1 MARKVFMSVLGTG
14 FYGKCKYQIGD
25 FISKETRFIQQA
37 TLEMLFDSENWTDN
51 DAIYFLLTDKAK
63 DLNWNTYASGK
74 RKNFKDVEDSYTG
87 LEEELDNAG
96 IKAQKVDIKD
106 GNTEEDLW
114 DNFSKIYDLLQEGDE
129 LYFDITHGF
138 RYLPMFVLVLM
149 NYAKFLKH
157 IKVKLVSYGNYES
170 RNQQGIAPLMDL
182 TTLVKLQEWTNAAAD
197 YMQYGDVK
205 GLNDI
210 GKEKTIKLI
219 LKEKKGKDETAKDL
233 QFLFNALEKFSN
245 EISFCRGLDIIKGE
259 AAQRIKEYTKAIAP
273 NYLRPFSPFF
283 DKFANNVSNFKAQ
296 SIDNMY
302 YSAKLCVSYGKYQ
315 SATTLLRE
323 WVLSSICSK
332 IKKNFE
338 DKDIREKIS
347 TILQQNREKN
357 NLSQEQ
363 LEKLFPECQNFKVN
377 KVANAYSEI
386 ANARNDFNHAGIRKG
401 FFNSRTLQD
410 KVEKA
415 IGSLSFLCSK
425 EEKSPC
431 NPKKESIFINL
442 SNHPYS
448 QWSEEQLE
456 AAKNYGEC
464 VDLPFPQIDP
474 MSNDEDIE
482 KLVDEYTNKI
492 FEIGQGKN
500 VTVHVMGEMSFT
512 FAIIT
517 RLKEVGIRCV
527 CSTSYRLVKDEGNG
541 KRYVEF
547 IFKKFRNYGT
557 TAD

>member
-14 FYGKCKYQIGD
+14 FYGKCKYQSGE
-25 FISKETRFIQQA
+25 FTSNETRFIQHA

-51 DAIYFLLTDKAK
+51 DAIYILLTEKAEES
-63 DLNWNTYASGK
+63 NWNTSASGK
-74 RKNFKDVEDSYTG
+74 RSKGNVEEDYTG
-87 LEEELDNAG
+87 LGNELDNVG

-114 DNFSKIYDLLQEGDE
+114 DNFSKIYDLLQEDDE

-219 LKEKKGKDETAKDL
+219 LKKTKGKDETAKNL
-233 QFLFNALEKFSN
+233 QFLFNALEKFSQ

-259 AAQRIKEYTKAIAP
+259 AAQRIKEYTKVIAP
-273 NYLRPFSPFF
+273 NYLKPFSPFF

-296 SIDNMY
+296 NIDNMF

-315 SATTLLRE
+315 SAITLLRE
-323 WVLSSICSK
+323 WVISSICSK
-332 IKKNFE
+332 IEKDLE
-338 DKDIREKIS
+338 DKDTREKIS
-347 TILQQNREKN
+347 TILQNEP
-357 NLSQEQ
+357 
-363 LEKLFPECQNFKVN
+363 LEKLILECQNFQVSKIA
-377 KVANAYSEI
+377 KTFSEI

-401 FFNSRTLQD
+401 FFNSKTLQD

-415 IGSLSFLCSK
+415 ISSLSVLCCK
-425 EEKSPC
+425 DEKSSC

-448 QWSEEQLE
+448 QWSEEQLD
-456 AAKNYGEC
+456 AAKIYGEC

-474 MSNDEDIE
+474 MSNEEDIE
-482 KLVDEYTNKI
+482 ILADEYINKI
-492 FEIGQGKN
+492 IEIGQGKN
-500 VTVHVMGEMSFT
+500 VTVHIMGEMSFT

-547 IFKKFRNYGT
+547 QFKKFRNYGT
-557 TAD
+557 TED

>member
-1 MARKVFMSVLGTG
+1 MARKVFMSVLGTS
-14 FYGKCKYQIGD
+14 FYEKCKYQSGE
-25 FISKETRFIQQA
+25 FTSNETRFIQQA
-37 TLEMLFDSENWTDN
+37 TLEMLFDSENWTDH
-51 DAIYFLLTDKAK
+51 DAIYIVITEKAK
-63 DLNWNTYASGK
+63 GLNWNTSASGK
-74 RKNFKDVEDSYTG
+74 RSKGNVEEDYTG
-87 LEEELDNAG
+87 LGDELDNVG

-114 DNFSKIYDLLQEGDE
+114 ENFSKIYDLLQEDDE

-157 IKVKLVSYGNYES
+157 IKVKLVSYGNYEAQ
-170 RNQQGIAPLMDL
+170 NQQGIAPLMDL

-219 LKEKKGKDETAKDL
+219 LKEKKGKDETAKNL

-259 AAQRIKEYTKAIAP
+259 AAQRIKDYSKVIAP
-273 NYLRPFSPFF
+273 NYLKPFSPFF

-296 SIDNMY
+296 SIDNMF

-315 SATTLLRE
+315 SAITLLRE
-323 WVLSSICSK
+323 WVISSICSK
-332 IKKNFE
+332 IEKNFE
-338 DKDIREKIS
+338 DKDTREKIS
-347 TILQQNREKN
+347 TILQNEP
-357 NLSQEQ
+357 LV
-363 LEKLFPECQNFKVN
+363 KLILECQNFHVSKIA
-377 KVANAYSEI
+377 KTYSEI
-386 ANARNDFNHAGIRKG
+386 ANARNDFNHAGIRKV
-401 FFNSRTLQD
+401 FFNSKTLQD

-415 IGSLSFLCSK
+415 ISSLSFLCNK
-425 EEKSPC
+425 EESTC
-431 NPKKESIFINL
+431 NPKKESILINL
-442 SNHPYS
+442 SNHPYP
-448 QWSEEQLE
+448 QWSEEQLD
-456 AAKNYGEC
+456 AAKIYGKC

-474 MSNDEDIE
+474 MSNEEDIE
-482 KLVDEYTNKI
+482 ILADEYINKI
-492 FEIGQGKN
+492 IEKGHGKN

-547 IFKKFRNYGT
+547 QFKKFRNYGT
-557 TAD
+557 TED